1 MHLQT
6 DSSSLNPSDKFTSTT
21 HGNRS
26 VELRPTEDVTDS
38 NQNSDPGASWTDVVK
53 RRAGKT
59 KSANKPVFC
68 GSSSNSSIKVVQ
80 TEQRKKAIF
89 LSRLGPDVTISEIT
103 EFLTKHNL
111 KHLKVNKLRTKYDS
125 YSSFHI
131 ELEEERF
138 DELFDAKHWPKG
150 SFISQFY
157 GKLKTEQVIGLDE
170 NSKEQRE

>member
-1 MHLQT
+1 M
-6 DSSSLNPSDKFTSTT
+6 
-21 HGNRS
+21 
-26 VELRPTEDVTDS
+26 
-38 NQNSDPGASWTDVVK
+38 
-53 RRAGKT
+53 
-59 KSANKPVFC
+59 
-68 GSSSNSSIKVVQ
+68 
-80 TEQRKKAIF
+80 
-89 LSRLGPDVTISEIT
+89 GPDVTISEIT
-103 EFLTKHNL
+103 EFLTKHNR
-111 KHLKVNKLRTKYDS
+111 KHLKVNKLRTKHDS